1 MLNKTTTLYRPV
13 GLAEYELIKNSGFL
27 EFPPRLEWQPIFY
40 PVLNQDYACEIA
52 QQWNTK
58 DSFSGHIGIVTA
70 FDIPT
75 PYASTFDV
83 QNVGGTL
90 HNELWV
96 PADQLETFN
105 KKIIGSIKITKV
117 FYGPA
122 FAGERIQLN

>member
-40 PVLNQDYACEIA
+40 PVLNQDYAGEIA

-70 FDIPT
+70 FEFPHRT
-75 PYASTFDV
+75 PARLMYK
-83 QNVGGTL
+83 TL
-90 HNELWV
+90 AEPCTMSFGYRLTN
-96 PADQLETFN
+96 
-105 KKIIGSIKITKV
+105 
-117 FYGPA
+117 
-122 FAGERIQLN
+122 